1 MDGGPEFMALSAV
14 RRRKENAMTY
24 YRVEFLAPGA
34 DLRPAK
40 KFVTVD
46 KAKKH
51 ARRILG
57 LADDSSLVTRVSIIA
72 ISRDGTPV

>member
-1 MDGGPEFMALSAV
+1 MDGGPEFMALSAG

-24 YRVEFLAPGA
+24 YRVEFLAPQV
-34 DLRPAK
+34 DLRPAR
-40 KFVTVD
+40 KFVTVE
-46 KAKKH
+46 KAKQH

-57 LADDSSLVTRVSIIA
+57 LADDSSLVSRVSIVA